1 MKSIIIIIVLSFIIK
16 PIFPLVDYVVN
27 YEYITKTLCVNKAKP
42 QMNCNG
48 KCHLVKELAKAAES
62 DKPISSDKK
71 QAAQEIEVLFFQSIQ
86 SFECGSCAF
95 IPNQKTNDSYSDL
108 YSFLNSRVFEHPP
121 TFCC

>member
-1 MKSIIIIIVLSFIIK
+1 MKSIIIIIILSFIIK

-48 KCHLVKELAKAAES
+48 KCHLMNELAKAAEK

-86 SFECGSCAF
+86 SFGCAFCAF
-95 IPNQKTNDSYSDL
+95 IPNQKANDSYSNL
-108 YSFLNSRVFEHPP
+108 YSFLNGRVFEHPP
-121 TFCC
+121 TFSC